1 MSKDLNLYLWW
12 PSRLK
17 LEADRQ
23 QGLATRVYYELVAT
37 NGRVLHAQELPLAEL
52 PSKVA
57 ATVFVHADDISLM
70 AFELPKIKG
79 KKAQDAL
86 SFVAEPAILGNIED
100 VWVSAHHVLPADAS
114 GIEKHVLSCVEK
126 LKAKNILQTLS
137 ELGIPVKQLCCE
149 ALHFEVRSRELWLME
164 QGDTTWVCSQT
175 SPPWSM
181 QETDVA
187 QRVLRLRWWAQQ
199 NSVVLDNGLLLISKN
214 QSAGRLW
221 EQASGL
227 PVECLGRDALALRAD
242 ATPVVPER
250 EIRRAGKGLVRD
262 AGPWTLTQRLA
273 AGVALCGLGLLNL
286 FAWQINR
293 QASQL
298 DALVGSAFEDAL
310 PNTPQVAD
318 PVLMLERAKQ
328 QLSQNRKSA
337 GSAYTQLLHATASAM
352 PMVPFNGLS
361 SVSYENQ
368 GLQMVFATEVSEAQR
383 QEIDNNLR
391 AQQIKSSWQTDDK
404 KRAKLLAVW
413 TKPRGEQ

>member
-17 LEADRQ
+17 LESDRQ
-23 QGLATRVYYELVAT
+23 QGLTTRVYYELVAA
-37 NGRVLHAQELPLAEL
+37 NGRVLHAQELPQAEL

-86 SFVAEPAILGNIED
+86 SFVAEPAVLGNIED
-100 VWVSAHHVLPADAS
+100 VWVSAHHVLPADAA
-114 GIEKHVLSCVEK
+114 GMEKHVLSCVEK
-126 LKAKNILQTLS
+126 LKAKNILETLS
-137 ELGIPVKQLCCE
+137 ELGIPVRQLCCE
-149 ALHFEVRSRELWLME
+149 ALHFEVRSRELWLIE

-181 QETDVA
+181 QETDVG

-199 NSVVLDNGLLLISKN
+199 NAVALDKGLLLITKN
-214 QSAGRLW
+214 PSAGRLW

-227 PVECLGRDALALRAD
+227 PVECLGRDALAVRVN

-298 DALVGSAFEDAL
+298 DAMVSSAFEDAL

-352 PMVPFNGLS
+352 PMLPFNGLS

>member
-1 MSKDLNLYLWW
+1 LSKDLNLYLWW

-17 LEADRQ
+17 LESDRQ
-23 QGLATRVYYELVAT
+23 QGLATRVYYELVAA

-52 PSKVA
+52 PSKVP

-86 SFVAEPAILGNIED
+86 SFVAEPAVLGNIED
-100 VWVSAHHVLPADAS
+100 VWVSAHHVLPADAA

-126 LKAKNILQTLS
+126 LKAKNILETLS

-181 QETDVA
+181 QETDVG
-187 QRVLRLRWWAQQ
+187 QRMLRLRWWAQQ
-199 NSVVLDNGLLLISKN
+199 NAVALDKGLLLISKN

-227 PVECLGRDALALRAD
+227 PVECLGREALALRPD
-242 ATPVVPER
+242 ANPVVPER
-250 EIRRAGKGLVRD
+250 EIRRAGKGLVSD

-298 DALVGSAFEDAL
+298 DAMASSAFEDAL

-328 QLSQNRKSA
+328 QLSQNQKSA

-352 PMVPFNGLS
+352 PMLPFNGLS

-383 QEIDNNLR
+383 QEIDSNLR

-413 TKPRGEQ
+413 TKSRGEQ

>member
-1 MSKDLNLYLWW
+1 LSKDLNLYLWW

-17 LEADRQ
+17 FESDRQ
-23 QGLATRVYYELVAT
+23 QGLATRVYYELVAA
-37 NGRVLHAQELPLAEL
+37 NGRVLHSQELPLTEL

-86 SFVAEPAILGNIED
+86 SFVAEPAVLGNIED
-100 VWVSAHHVLPADAS
+100 IWVSAHHALPSDAS

-126 LKAKNILQTLS
+126 LKAKNILETLS
-137 ELGIPVKQLCCE
+137 DLGIPVKQLCCE

-164 QGDTTWVCSQT
+164 QGDTTWVCSRT

-199 NSVVLDNGLLLISKN
+199 NALSLDEGLLLISKN

-221 EQASGL
+221 EQASGV

-242 ATPVVPER
+242 ANPVVPQR

-262 AGPWTLTQRLA
+262 AGPWTLTMRLA

-298 DALVGSAFEDAL
+298 DGMVSSAFEDAL

-318 PVLMLERAKQ
+318 PILMLERAKQ
-328 QLSQNRKSA
+328 ELSQNRKSA

-352 PMVPFNGLS
+352 PMLPFNGLS
-361 SVSYENQ
+361 SVAYDNQ
-368 GLQMVFATEVSEAQR
+368 GLQMIFATEVSEAQR

-404 KRAKLLAVW
+404 KRAKLMTAW